1 MKEIFLSVILIEGD
15 AQEKRVEEMES
26 CGMEA
31 LSRAVASSVR
41 ISVGVD
47 GSGVLNWMH
56 KWGCVLGLM
65 TVDWLEEGRF
75 LLWEAVGGVE
85 GFGLVMES

>member
-1 MKEIFLSVILIEGD
+1 MKDNFLSEILTEGD

-41 ISVGVD
+41 ISIGVD
-47 GSGVLNWMH
+47 
-56 KWGCVLGLM
+56 
-65 TVDWLEEGRF
+65 
-75 LLWEAVGGVE
+75 
-85 GFGLVMES
+85 

>member
-1 MKEIFLSVILIEGD
+1 MIVGRERSNAWRMIVTMRGARDGSRMVMKDVFSSVILIEGN

-31 LSRAVASSVR
+31 LSRAVASLVR

-47 GSGVLNWMH
+47 
-56 KWGCVLGLM
+56 
-65 TVDWLEEGRF
+65 
-75 LLWEAVGGVE
+75 
-85 GFGLVMES
+85 

>member
-1 MKEIFLSVILIEGD
+1 VIVGREMSNAWRMIVTMRGARDGSRMVMKDSFSSVILIEGN

-41 ISVGVD
+41 ISIGVD
-47 GSGVLNWMH
+47 
-56 KWGCVLGLM
+56 
-65 TVDWLEEGRF
+65 
-75 LLWEAVGGVE
+75 
-85 GFGLVMES
+85 